1 MREDA
6 LEGGHEVPRRH
17 RGVALA
23 RYIDHGVVGV
33 GRLVEEIDD
42 LLPRS
47 LGCNSIGIFMR
58 SPNLSRFEVC
68 LNM

>member
-6 LEGGHEVPRRH
+6 LECGHEVPRRH

-23 RYIDHGVVGV
+23 RYVDHGVVGV

-42 LLPRS
+42 LLSRGLGYNS
-47 LGCNSIGIFMR
+47 LNISGIFQTCPQPW
-58 SPNLSRFEVC
+58 SEI
-68 LNM
+68 

>member
-23 RYIDHGVVGV
+23 RDIDHGVVGV

-47 LGCNSIGIFMR
+47 LGCN
-58 SPNLSRFEVC
+58 
-68 LNM
+68 